1 MWRFLQQVVV
11 IRKYRE
17 HFLNEQHTKEDY
29 LSYSMV
35 NKNIGKEKYI
45 SFILNRFIETYNGI
59 VLLLHSHRTHTS
71 KYQLH
76 VTRQLKIVAIFPSCN
91 ISYSKNINYFGNDV
105 QY

>member
-1 MWRFLQQVVV
+1 MWRFLQQVVL

-17 HFLNEQHTKEDY
+17 HFLNEQHPNEDY

-76 VTRQLKIVAIFPSCN
+76 VTRQLKIVAIFRSCN

>member
-1 MWRFLQQVVV
+1 MWSFLQQVVL

-17 HFLNEQHTKEDY
+17 HFLNEQNTKEKY
-29 LSYSMV
+29 LSYSMG

-71 KYQLH
+71 KYHTLQD
-76 VTRQLKIVAIFPSCN
+76 S
-91 ISYSKNINYFGNDV
+91 
-105 QY
+105 